1 MEGLTMKKKIIT
13 IAGMLI
19 LTLGAG
25 VIYSLPYVT
34 IYRIIVALE
43 ASDKQQLA
51 ELVDFTQ
58 IRENMKGFVGT
69 KLNAGPTD
77 TKPDALGQIQKSLTS
92 RVVAGAVENLITP
105 EGLASFMR
113 QNLEAMVAAQD
124 GPNKIKPTAWLLFV
138 TLVGHADLAYA
149 SPSEFIV
156 AFKLSDVGQI
166 RFVLRR
172 NGVAWRLTN
181 IEF

>member
-1 MEGLTMKKKIIT
+1 MKKKIII

-19 LTLGAG
+19 ITLGAG

-43 ASDKQQLA
+43 ANDTRQLS
-51 ELVDFTQ
+51 ELIDFPQ
-58 IRENMKGFVGT
+58 IRENLKGFVGT
-69 KLNAGPTD
+69 KINAGPTD

-92 RVVAGAVENLITP
+92 RVIAGTVENLITP

-113 QNLEAMVAAQD
+113 KNLEAMVAAQD

-138 TLVGHADLAYA
+138 TLIGHADLAYT
-149 SPSEFIV
+149 SPSEFIIAV
-156 AFKLSDVGQI
+156 KVSDTGQI

-172 NGVAWRLTN
+172 NGVAWQLAN